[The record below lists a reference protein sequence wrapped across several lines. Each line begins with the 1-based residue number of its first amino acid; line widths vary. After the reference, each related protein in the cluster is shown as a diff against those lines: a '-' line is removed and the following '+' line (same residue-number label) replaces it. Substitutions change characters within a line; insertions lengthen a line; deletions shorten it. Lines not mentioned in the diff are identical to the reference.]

1 MNQKIRLGV
10 LVFLIGFTGV
20 VSTLLMDMPLPK
32 GVKDIVL
39 EIFTPWQLKLLNLI
53 NPTILLLISVTM
65 GVLLYDK
72 VSFKLPIIERITS
85 KNKTPKSSGLL
96 KYGVI
101 GGLISGLL
109 IALVAISF
117 QPILPT
123 EFIEIGEKFKPPLI
137 TKFLYGG
144 LTEEILMRFGVM
156 TFVVWLLFKIVGKKT
171 ALIYWLG
178 ILISSIIFGLG
189 HLPITFLLIDN
200 PTTALFM
207 YIIFGNAI
215 GGIVFGWLYWKKGLE
230 TAMIAHIFS
239 HIILTLGENI
249 LNLY

>member
-1 MNQKIRLGV
+1 MNSKVRLGI
-10 LVFLIGFTGV
+10 LLFGIGFVGIL
-20 VSTLLMDMPLPK
+20 STLLMDMPLPE

-39 EIFTPWQLKLLNLI
+39 DVFTPWQLKLLNLI
-53 NPTILLLISVTM
+53 NPTILLLISVTI

-72 VSFKLPIIERITS
+72 VGFKLPIIERVIS
-85 KNKTPKSSGLL
+85 KNKTPKSSELL
-96 KYGVI
+96 KYGII

-109 IALVAISF
+109 IVVVAISF

-123 EFIEIGEKFKPPLI
+123 EFVEMGEKFKPPLI

-144 LTEEILMRFGVM
+144 LTEEILIRFGVM
-156 TFVVWLLFKIVGKKT
+156 TFVVWLLFKIVGKKI

-189 HLPITFLLIDN
+189 HLPITFLLVDN

>member
-20 VSTLLMDMPLPK
+20 VSTLLMDMPLPE

-39 EIFTPWQLKLLNLI
+39 EVFTPWQLKLLNLI

-72 VSFKLPIIERITS
+72 VGFKLPIIERVIS
-85 KNKTPKSSGLL
+85 KHKIQKSSGLL

-123 EFIEIGEKFKPPLI
+123 EFIEMGEKFKPPLI

-189 HLPITFLLIDN
+189 HLPVTFLLVN
-200 PTTALFM
+200 SLTTALFM

-230 TAMIAHIFS
+230 TAMVAHIFS